1 MKNKLKFF
9 VTILSPIGFIMLG
22 INLIMK
28 EDKMAITVGYVNIL
42 FWSALLLFVLF
53 KQTKNKTSK
62 P

>member
-9 VTILSPIGFIMLG
+9 VTILGPIGFIMMG

-28 EDKMAITVGYVNIL
+28 EEKMAITVGYVNIL
-42 FWSALLLFVLF
+42 FWSVLLLFRLF